1 MHRHRVARRRPAY
14 LALGP
19 ALLFLVSFSLGASA
33 CQATPTSAPAT
44 TAPSI
49 AATAVIGAVETVT
62 PVPAPATATR
72 PVASPAGAST
82 APLASPAAATAV
94 PPTVTNPPAT
104 VTTAPSPTSPPQPTL
119 TLTVTAS
126 PTPTVTPVLEP
137 KALLAQA
144 MLLAMNAERA
154 RSDAITPAFSQGI
167 APAKP
172 QPLAWDE
179 RVARVAD
186 AYARDMATRN
196 FFSHTSPEGKTP
208 QDRLR
213 DAGIDFK
220 LATENIYM
228 AQEQGAVETAMTWFM
243 QDQLHR
249 DAILD
254 PRYNRTGI
262 GVYIQDR
269 MVYFVQMFITAP

>member
-1 MHRHRVARRRPAY
+1 MLRRLLARPLHLR
-14 LALGP
+14 LASLGP
-19 ALLFLVSFSLGASA
+19 ALMFLVGGGLAAG
-33 CQATPTSAPAT
+33 CQPAAT
-44 TAPSI
+44 TAPST
-49 AATAVIGAVETVT
+49 AAPSPVTTVLLGAVETLT
-62 PVPAPATATR
+62 PVAAPATATNPR
-72 PVASPAGAST
+72 
-82 APLASPAAATAV
+82 ATTTTPPNTV
-94 PPTVTNPPAT
+94 TPIPPTATPPPSTSTPAPTLSPPPSATLTAT
-104 VTTAPSPTSPPQPTL
+104 V
-119 TLTVTAS
+119 
-126 PTPTVTPVLEP
+126 TPTVTPTLEP

-144 MLLAMNAERA
+144 MLLSMNAERA
-154 RSDAITPAFSQGI
+154 RSDAITPAFSQGLP
-167 APAKP
+167 PAKP
-172 QPLAWDE
+172 QPLQWDD

-186 AYARDMATRN
+186 AYARDMATRS
-196 FFSHTSPEGKTP
+196 FFAHTSPEGKTP

-228 AQEQGAVETAMTWFM
+228 AQEPGAVEAAMTWFM